1 MLMATAFFRTII
13 LYLLLIAGLRLT
25 GKRQIGE
32 LEPIELVLTMLLSDL
47 ASVPMQDFDSPLI
60 NGVVPILTLLALTT
74 LLSYISFRSGRFRSL
89 ICGEPAIV
97 VRYGKLQQRAMR
109 HNRMTVDELLEEL
122 RGQGVTDLKDVQYA
136 VLETSGQVSVLLRS
150 QAQPVTPRQLS
161 LNVTEPLLPVLLI
174 NDGRLLRDNMKK
186 MDVDDAWLRKQ
197 LKREHLTDPSQV
209 FFLSL
214 DQGGQRDLPGQGGRM
229 KRFLI
234 VPSLVLAVLLALCI
248 LNAAALNR
256 RTNRW
261 MDQADQI
268 AQLAEQERWD
278 MAREAMDDLSADW
291 ESAQDFLHVVI
302 HHETLDAAQVTLS
315 RCRTLCRLRQG
326 DDLLPELA
334 QLRQQLQQLD
344 ELERL
349 SLRNIL

>member
-122 RGQGVTDLKDVQYA
+122 RGQGVTD
-136 VLETSGQVSVLLRS
+136 R
-150 QAQPVTPRQLS
+150 
-161 LNVTEPLLPVLLI
+161 
-174 NDGRLLRDNMKK
+174 
-186 MDVDDAWLRKQ
+186 
-197 LKREHLTDPSQV
+197 
-209 FFLSL
+209 
-214 DQGGQRDLPGQGGRM
+214 PGVG
-229 KRFLI
+229 
-234 VPSLVLAVLLALCI
+234 
-248 LNAAALNR
+248 AAAVPGPAGNAPSAVPER
-256 RTNRW
+256 HGAASSGA
-261 MDQADQI
+261 ADQ
-268 AQLAEQERWD
+268 R
-278 MAREAMDDLSADW
+278 R
-291 ESAQDFLHVVI
+291 
-302 HHETLDAAQVTLS
+302 AAAAGQYEENG
-315 RCRTLCRLRQG
+315 RG
-326 DDLLPELA
+326 
-334 QLRQQLQQLD
+334 
-344 ELERL
+344 
-349 SLRNIL
+349 